1 MAENDQNPRPSTT
14 SKVYVWDLPT
24 RLFHWL
30 LVGSVATSLAAG
42 EFGHMDIHVIS
53 GHVVLALILFRIGW
67 GLFGGRHAR
76 FADFVRGP
84 VAVIAYARS
93 LIAGK
98 AVWHAGH
105 NPMGGW
111 SVMALLVILA
121 VQAGTGLFANDDILT
136 EGPLASTVSKSLSNT
151 LTYVH
156 ELSSIALYT
165 LIGLHLA
172 AIAFY
177 ALKGDDL
184 IRAMIVGTKQG
195 GADNQP
201 GTRVRGSWLLAVP
214 LAAIAAAIAYAIKT
228 Y

>member
-1 MAENDQNPRPSTT
+1 MSEKPRNSAESGHST
-14 SKVYVWDLPT
+14 VYAWDMPT

-42 EFGHMDIHVIS
+42 EFGYMDIHVIS

-67 GLFGGRHAR
+67 GVVGGRHAR
-76 FADFVRGP
+76 FSDFVRGP
-84 VAVIAYARS
+84 VAVVAYARD
-93 LIAGK
+93 LVAGK
-98 AVWHAGH
+98 ARWHAGH

-111 SVMALLVILA
+111 SVMALLAILA

-156 ELSSIALYT
+156 ELSSIGLYT
-165 LIGLHLA
+165 LIALHLA

-177 ALKGDDL
+177 AFKGDDL
-184 IRAMIVGTKQG
+184 IRAMIVGAKRG
-195 GADNQP
+195 NGDNAT
-201 GTRVRGSWLLAVP
+201 GTRVRGSWMLAV
-214 LAAIAAAIAYAIKT
+214 LLSAIAAAIAYAIKT